1 MTTFSQLNL
10 SRQLVNAL
18 DDLGLK
24 TATPIQEKAFPVIM
38 SGRDTIGIAQTGTGK
53 TFAYLL
59 PLIRQHAYSTLR
71 HPRVLIIVPTRELVV
86 QVEEEIKKLAKYMNL
101 RVAGIYGASNINKQK
116 QAVYDGLDFL
126 VATPGRMIDL
136 VIARAIQLKDVKK
149 LVIDEVDEMLSL
161 GFRSQLEQILDLVPP
176 KRQNILFSATL
187 PEEAEVIVKKYFNDP
202 EYVELISRGTPLEK
216 IKQKAIHVLNYYTKI
231 NLLRY
236 LLEQAEYSKV
246 LLFVKNK
253 QVANRLE
260 EDMNYFHSEMG
271 VIHSNKSQPAR
282 FEAVNKF
289 QSGEY
294 RLLVAT
300 DVISRGIDFKDVTH
314 VINFDMPDEASS
326 YIHRIGRTGR
336 ADKAGS
342 AVSFVTKK
350 DLKYLEAASKIM
362 NKKIKEEE
370 LPKEVE
376 VNEELIADEV
386 PVKRDKN
393 LAKAKKKLVG
403 GGAFHEKKE
412 KNKKEQLGGARF
424 RENMRRQRERRNK
437 NR

>member
-1 MTTFSQLNL
+1 M
-10 SRQLVNAL
+10 
-18 DDLGLK
+18 
-24 TATPIQEKAFPVIM
+24 
-38 SGRDTIGIAQTGTGK
+38 GIAQTGTGK